1 MKIGYEQGKNIK
13 NNVTYFLEGYAKKN
27 PNKSIFCWVNPELF
41 RSPDNI
47 DLNKLESQAINY
59 RNFVEFT
66 SKIASGYSNLGI
78 KKGDRV
84 VIFLPMVL
92 NMYLA
97 LSALQRIG
105 AIPVLLDSWTRHIHL
120 KTCIDQVKPSGII
133 SFDKAFLLGRSLPEL
148 EAIPLKISVG
158 PTTQKYSAKLEGLI
172 DSSSTIPITPVEQ
185 EDTALITFTTGSSGV
200 PKGAD
205 RSHRFLAAQHY
216 ALNKCI
222 PYQENDIDLPIFP
235 VFSLNNVASGITTV
249 LPAIDIST
257 QKSTDAAILLNQIK
271 NSGVNCATLSPSIFN
286 NLSKYCI
293 ENKLEIPQLR
303 RVVTGG
309 APISRNNVINFKS
322 VAKNAEVI
330 VLYGSTEVEPISQIR
345 DKELLSFKSEQKEDP
360 DIVEEG
366 VNIGHIV
373 PGLKYKFIKIDKNPI
388 KVATSGDWKSIEIS
402 SGIGELI
409 VTGEH
414 VCQRYYKNP
423 EAFNR
428 AKIVDT
434 NGTVWHRTGDLVRQ
448 DKKGNFWIVG
458 RVHNAIKRFGTY
470 VFPVKAEVVLKKLSF
485 VAQAAYLG
493 MPDPSLGE
501 KSIVVI
507 QTNDGTLLSES
518 DNKRSWELKVREL
531 FTKNNLPVDSILF
544 VDSIPMD
551 PRHHSKVEYSQLR
564 KQIQEEL

>member
-1 MKIGYEQGKNIK
+1 MKIGYELGRNIK
-13 NNVTYFLEGYAKKN
+13 NNVTYFLEINAEK
-27 PNKSIFCWVNPELF
+27 
-41 RSPDNI
+41 SPDKPIFYWINPKI
-47 DLNKLESQAINY
+47 LESQDYNDLDKLEHQAISY
-59 RNFVEFT
+59 RNFVDLT
-66 SKIASGYSNLGI
+66 SRIASGYSKLGI

-84 VIFLPMVL
+84 IVFLPMIV

-105 AIPVLLDSWTRHIHL
+105 AIPVFLDSWTRHIHL
-120 KTCIDQVKPSGII
+120 KTCIDQVQPSTII
-133 SFDKAFLLGRSLPEL
+133 SFDKAFILGHSITEFKT
-148 EAIPLKISVG
+148 IPLKISVG
-158 PTTQKYSAKLEGLI
+158 PTSQKYSAKLEDLMHNP
-172 DSSSTIPITPVEQ
+172 SAIPITPVKQ

-257 QKSTDAAILLNQIK
+257 QKPTDAIILFNQIK
-271 NSGVNCATLSPSIFN
+271 NFGVNCATLSPSIFN
-286 NLSKYCI
+286 NLSAYCT

-309 APISRNNVINFKS
+309 APISHNNVISFKS

-330 VLYGSTEVEPISQIR
+330 ILYGSTEVEPISKIS
-345 DKELLSFKSEQKEDP
+345 DKELLSFKSKEDDDP
-360 DIVEEG
+360 ELVEEG
-366 VNIGHIV
+366 VNVGHII
-373 PGLKYKFIKIDKNPI
+373 PGLEYKLIKIDKNPI
-388 KVATSGDWKSIEIS
+388 KVANPDDWKSIEIS

-414 VCQRYYKNP
+414 VCQRYYENP

-434 NGTVWHRTGDLVRQ
+434 NGTVWHRTGDLVRR
-448 DKKGNFWIVG
+448 DKKGYFWIVG
-458 RVHNAIKRFGTY
+458 RVHNAIKRAGIY
-470 VFPVKAEVVLKKLSF
+470 VFPVRAEVILKKLPF

-493 MPDPSLGE
+493 IPDPSLGE
-501 KSIVVI
+501 KAIVVI
-507 QTNDGTLLSES
+507 QTQVKTLLLES
-518 DNKRSWELKVREL
+518 DTEKDWELKIREL
-531 FTKNNLPVDSILF
+531 FAKNNLPIDSILF

-564 KQIQEEL
+564 QQIQKRS

>member
-1 MKIGYEQGKNIK
+1 MKIGYEPGISIK
-13 NNVTYFLEGYAKKN
+13 NNVTYFLEGHAKKN
-27 PNKSIFCWVNPELF
+27 PDKPIFYWINPEVF
-41 RSPDNI
+41 GSQDSI
-47 DLNKLESQAINY
+47 DLSKLEHQSISY
-59 RNFVEFT
+59 LNFVDFT
-66 SKIASGYSNLGI
+66 AKIASGYSSLGV

-84 VIFLPMVL
+84 IVFLPMTL

-120 KTCIDQVKPSGII
+120 KTCIDQVNPRAII
-133 SFDKAFLLGRSLPEL
+133 SFDKAFLLGCSIPEL

-158 PTTQKYSAKLEGLI
+158 PTTQKYSASLEDLI
-172 DSSSTIPITPVEQ
+172 HSSSTIPITPVEQ

-216 ALNKCI
+216 ALSKCI
-222 PYQENDIDLPIFP
+222 PYHEDDIDLPIFP

-257 QKSTDAAILLNQIK
+257 QKPTDAAILLNQIK
-271 NSGVNCATLSPSIFN
+271 NSGINCATLSPSIFN
-286 NLSKYCI
+286 NLSTYCI

-303 RVVTGG
+303 RAVTGG
-309 APISRNNVINFKS
+309 APISRNNVIDFKS
-322 VAKNAEVI
+322 IAKNTKIV
-330 VLYGSTEVEPISQIR
+330 VLYGSTEVEPISQIS
-345 DKELLSFKSEQKEDP
+345 DKELLSFKSKEDKDP
-360 DIVEEG
+360 ELIEEG
-366 VNIGHIV
+366 VDVGHIV
-373 PGLKYKFIKIDKNPI
+373 PGLDYKLIKIDKNPI
-388 KVATSGDWKSIEIS
+388 RVNTQSDWESIEIS
-402 SGIGELI
+402 DDIGELI

-428 AKIVDT
+428 AKIVDID
-434 NGTVWHRTGDLVRQ
+434 GTIWHRTGDLVRL
-448 DKKGNFWIVG
+448 DKKGYFWIVG
-458 RVHNAIKRFGTY
+458 RVHNAIQRAGTY
-470 VFPVKAEVVLKKLSF
+470 VFPVRAEVILKELPF

-493 MPDPSLGE
+493 IPDPSLGE
-501 KSIVVI
+501 RTIVVI
-507 QTNDGTLLSES
+507 QPKDLTLILEPE
-518 DNKRSWELKVREL
+518 NKKTWELKIRDL
-531 FTKNNLPVDSILF
+531 FAKNSLPIDSILF

-564 KQIQEEL
+564 QQIQVQL